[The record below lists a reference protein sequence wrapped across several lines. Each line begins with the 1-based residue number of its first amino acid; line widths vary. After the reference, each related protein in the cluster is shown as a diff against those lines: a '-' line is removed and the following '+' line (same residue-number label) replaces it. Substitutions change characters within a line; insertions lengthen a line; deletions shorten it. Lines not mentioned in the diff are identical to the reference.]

1 VGRSAEPAQIPA
13 QGSEGG
19 AADAVE
25 VGRVHGQGF
34 EPLGLAA
41 GGADRALGGQGAQF
55 LQQLGPA
62 RGQALAQVGK
72 HPLTRHPI
80 EHQPATGRQEG
91 ESLRQL
97 LLQLAATA
105 AEQGAVAQ
113 VEAEAAVLLADEI
126 EHGEAALAGVG
137 RQTQASAQLL
147 QEHHRALGGTQQ
159 QHGVD
164 RRKVETFV
172 EQVDGE
178 EDLRVA
184 SLEGLE
190 DGLAIGRGGPSLR
203 PVTPVALDI

>member
-113 VEAEAAVLLADEI
+113 VEAEAAVISSALKQRMAAAPRQGRPPGGRMARSLTRCEDRPRDAVGVRRPSGQPLPKWWPQNLL
-126 EHGEAALAGVG
+126 GC
-137 RQTQASAQLL
+137 
-147 QEHHRALGGTQQ
+147 
-159 QHGVD
+159 
-164 RRKVETFV
+164 F
-172 EQVDGE
+172 
-178 EDLRVA
+178 
-184 SLEGLE
+184 
-190 DGLAIGRGGPSLR
+190 
-203 PVTPVALDI
+203 